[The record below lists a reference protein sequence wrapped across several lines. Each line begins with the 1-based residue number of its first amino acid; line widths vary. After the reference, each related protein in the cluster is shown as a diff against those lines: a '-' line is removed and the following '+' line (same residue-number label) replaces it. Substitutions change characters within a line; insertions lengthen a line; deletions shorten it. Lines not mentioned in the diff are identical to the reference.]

1 MKMKNNL
8 EENGL
13 QQKLDFLSV
22 KPSDFSW
29 QFLEVAKSMN
39 LDDYVNASEKIPE
52 EKGIYVISTNKNFF
66 TVNFCGVGLRK
77 RIIKEFR
84 LRKKIENLRE
94 FDYDLK
100 IWYNEFT
107 VDSIIGEYSYY
118 ESRISKN
125 YHEQVLIEE
134 LKPFIQTNRETIFLL
149 SPHEE
154 NRYREIIL
162 KKGDCKGFSIW
173 CLKEMLIST
182 SLIQRNAWVD
192 KRYFNNYK
200 MDEQKV
206 NKSNMII
213 YSHLKD
219 LGYYE

>member
-1 MKMKNNL
+1 MKNNL

-13 QQKLDFLSV
+13 QSTLEFLSV
-22 KPSDFSW
+22 TTNDFSW
-29 QFLEVAKSMN
+29 QFLEAAKLIT
-39 LDDYVNASEKIPE
+39 LDDYVNVSEDIPE

-66 TVNFCGVGLRK
+66 AVKFCGLGLKK
-77 RIIKEFR
+77 RIIKDFK
-84 LRKKIENLRE
+84 LRKKIETLRE

-107 VDSIIGEYSYY
+107 VDSILGEYSYY
-118 ESRISKN
+118 ESQISRN

-154 NRYREIIL
+154 NKYREIIL

-182 SLIQRNAWVD
+182 SLIQKNTWVD
-192 KRYFNNYK
+192 ERYFNNYK

-213 YSHLKD
+213 YNHLKE